1 MYRQVFKSAFI
12 VFSFWW
18 VVLGFLA
25 IYRYK
30 FDVVLAFHSSVAVAI
45 LWGIGLVSGPI
56 AMIAWLILERKTQV
70 GFLAPDNVRG
80 LISSIGEVPMNA
92 KEPTRSHELPVF
104 DDMPNVASEFYPL
117 WIQHYEKSHPKH
129 VALLKAML
137 QIYQH
142 NRLMPATH
150 VRGGHGGRTLL
161 QHSLLVAYQ
170 MQNIAM
176 KWEYKGLRDKTGKKV
191 LVKLR
196 NEGYKFDPLDP
207 LVVITGLAH
216 DIGKI
221 EAFIYD
227 GDELVGS
234 RHEHDLTG
242 ARMLARLPEMWDIP
256 DADRQAVLLA
266 IAHYHHPMELPLAPD
281 RHAIDDRTIA
291 LMELLIKAD
300 FTASAIER
308 NNKVPTESDYDQ
320 EMDDRQER
328 TITDEVIWETL
339 ISLLEETGRI
349 NSPDR
354 NYNVGTLCQVK
365 GQNSTRLVLH
375 ETSLRG
381 AIVQRLGIHETKRG
395 GDSRDE
401 LTVKLLELLDKH
413 NVLVKTVQGVTYEAG
428 SALWKVGFFGKKS
441 GKGKGEIE
449 YITGWPAAILVMP
462 TITKYVES
470 LPSYHWV
477 ADVERG
483 TMGKARAKKNVP
495 GEGDDQVPTEP
506 AEVAPTVVPA
516 ERIVE
521 ALPVAI
527 AKAQAEHQPTVTSA
541 DVVEPA
547 QVSSSDSMETTAGKW
562 TPLDE
567 EDPFKN
573 PPPPPAE
580 VASHHPKKR
589 KGSANSTRID
599 FEGLRGARDA
609 MDTKPRDAQE
619 KPPERPAKRV
629 EPALV
634 AQTPAAI
641 QPEGMLSRFIVPV
654 SKQQGP
660 KQITEISPYSLKK
673 AISKTLRVDPM
684 PTSPSGDGGMFYI
697 MSTLALVKNVP
708 EIDWSAVSADIIGLA
723 KTERGK
729 GFIATEEDGQLY
741 LCVDC
746 MMMKS
751 FMDAEDAEAAN

>member
-18 VVLGFLA
+18 VVLGLLA
-25 IYRYK
+25 IYRYQ
-30 FDVVLAFHSSVAVAI
+30 FDLTFALHSSMAVAI
-45 LWGIGLVSGPI
+45 LWGIGVVSGPI
-56 AMIAWLILERKTQV
+56 AMIVWLILERKSQI
-70 GFLAPDNVRG
+70 GFLASDNVRG

-92 KEPTRSHELPVF
+92 KEPARSSELPVF
-104 DDMPNVASEFYPL
+104 VGVPNVSEEFYPL
-117 WIQHYEKSHPKH
+117 WIEHYQKSHPKH

-137 QIYQH
+137 QIYQY
-142 NRLMPATH
+142 NKRMPATH

-242 ARMLARLPEMWDIP
+242 ARMLARLPEMWEIP

-308 NNKVPTESDYDQ
+308 NNQVPTESDYDE
-320 EMDDRQER
+320 EMDKLQER
-328 TITDEVIWETL
+328 AITDEVIWETL

-381 AIVQRLGIHETKRG
+381 AIIQRLGIQETKRG

-441 GKGKGEIE
+441 GKGKGEVE

-477 ADVERG
+477 ADIERG

-495 GEGDDQVPTEP
+495 GEGEAAIAVDV
-506 AEVAPTVVPA
+506 AEAAPPVVPA

-521 ALPVAI
+521 PVA
-527 AKAQAEHQPTVTSA
+527 AARAQVEVRAEPETAAAVPEPV
-541 DVVEPA
+541 DVVPA
-547 QVSSSDSMETTAGKW
+547 NVTEQPVGKW
-562 TPLDE
+562 EPLDE
-567 EDPFKN
+567 ENPFKN
-573 PPPPPAE
+573 PPPPPPA
-580 VASHHPKKR
+580 ADTSRQPQKR
-589 KGSANSTRID
+589 KGSPNSTRID

-609 MDTKPRDAQE
+609 MDTKTRDVPE
-619 KPPERPAKRV
+619 KPAPGPAKRV
-629 EPALV
+629 EPVLEA
-634 AQTPAAI
+634 
-641 QPEGMLSRFIVPV
+641 QPEPMLSRFIVPV

-751 FMDAEDAEAAN
+751 FMDAEDEEAAR

>member
-18 VVLGFLA
+18 VVLGVMA
-25 IYRYK
+25 IYHYK
-30 FDVVLAFHSSVAVAI
+30 FDMEFALHSSVSVLV

-56 AMIAWLILERKTQV
+56 AMIVWLILERKTQL
-70 GFLAPDNVRG
+70 GFLASDNVRG
-80 LISSIGEVPMNA
+80 LISSIGEVPMTA
-92 KEPTRSHELPVF
+92 KEPTRAANLPVF
-104 DDMPNVASEFYPL
+104 DGVPNVAAAFYPL
-117 WIQHYEKSHPKH
+117 WIEHYSKSHPKH
-129 VALLKAML
+129 VDLLKAML
-137 QIYQH
+137 QIYEH
-142 NRLMPATH
+142 NKLMPATH

-176 KWEYKGLRDKTGKKV
+176 KWEYKGLRDKTGKRV
-191 LVKLR
+191 LVQLR
-196 NEGYKFDPLDP
+196 NENYKFDPMDP

-221 EAFIYD
+221 EAFIYQ
-227 GDELVGS
+227 GGELVGS

-242 ARMLARLPEMWDIP
+242 ARMLARLPEMWEIP

-281 RHAIDDRTIA
+281 RSAIDDRTIA

-308 NNKVPTESDYDQ
+308 NNQVPSESDYDN
-320 EMDDRQER
+320 EMDQRQER
-328 TITDEVIWETL
+328 QITDEVIWETL
-339 ISLLEETGRI
+339 ISLIEETGRI

-375 ETSLRG
+375 ENSLRG
-381 AIVQRLGIHETKRG
+381 AIVQRLGIHDTKKG

-413 NVLVKTVQGVTYEAG
+413 NVLVKTFEGVTYEAG
-428 SALWKVGFFGKKS
+428 SALWKVGFYGKKS
-441 GKGKGEIE
+441 GKGKGEVE
-449 YITGWPAAILVMP
+449 YITGWPAAIIVMP
-462 TITKYVES
+462 AISQYVES
-470 LPSYHWV
+470 LQSYHWV
-477 ADVERG
+477 CTVERG
-483 TMGKARAKKNVP
+483 TMGKARAKKNAP
-495 GEGDDQVPTEP
+495 EQQREHTDSEP
-506 AEVAPTVVPA
+506 AVVPVDQA
-516 ERIVE
+516 PDSKVTLPVTPEVVE
-521 ALPVAI
+521 ARDGSGDGASQVA
-527 AKAQAEHQPTVTSA
+527 EVLEEQPPQS
-541 DVVEPA
+541 
-547 QVSSSDSMETTAGKW
+547 W

-567 EDPFKN
+567 EDPFKD
-573 PPPPPAE
+573 PPPPVQENNRPA
-580 VASHHPKKR
+580 ASKR
-589 KGSANSTRID
+589 RGNPNSTKID
-599 FEGLRGARDA
+599 LEGLKGAREA
-609 MDTKPRDAQE
+609 MDVKPQQTTP
-619 KPPERPAKRV
+619 KPAPATSKPVETLSDSDLLPVVAPEP
-629 EPALV
+629 
-634 AQTPAAI
+634 
-641 QPEGMLSRFIVPV
+641 MLSRFIVPV

-673 AISKTLRVDPM
+673 AISKTLRADPM

-697 MSTLALVKNVP
+697 MSTLALVKHVP
-708 EIDWSAVSADIIGLA
+708 EIDWGAVSADIIGLA

-751 FMDAEDAEAAN
+751 FMDAEDQESKH